1 MRGNPEGRA
10 GEKPPGAWVVGEGVD
25 GLAETQSLSL
35 RREQEGR
42 MDRDVEGWPEGQF
55 WVCCVTLGEL
65 PNLSEPVSSSLKW
78 GVKE

>member
-1 MRGNPEGRA
+1 M
-10 GEKPPGAWVVGEGVD
+10 D

-65 PNLSEPVSSSLKW
+65 PNLSEPVSSCGKLIIESKSVLEATLLMLHNLQVSFKF
-78 GVKE
+78 

>member
-1 MRGNPEGRA
+1 MIRNIEIEDRLVVARKSEG
-10 GEKPPGAWVVGEGVD
+10 G
-25 GLAETQSLSL
+25 

>member
-1 MRGNPEGRA
+1 M
-10 GEKPPGAWVVGEGVD
+10 D